1 MAANVIMTQN
11 PQRVYIT
18 ATNTDQTLDYSNILG
33 SDDFM
38 GTILIDNIS
47 ASVRFNTA
55 GAVDPNYSGV
65 YTTTDKCLF
74 DARRSGSDSNLLH
87 YYGAS
92 GTSFQVYISTQ

>member
-1 MAANVIMTQN
+1 MIKG
-11 PQRVYIT
+11 
-18 ATNTDQTLDYSNILG
+18 DQ
-33 SDDFM
+33 M

-47 ASVRFNTA
+47 APVRFNIA
-55 GAVDPNYSGV
+55 GVVDPDYSAV

-74 DARRSGSDSNLLH
+74 DAPITGSQNFLH